1 MFELL
6 DIEEADTELTVSE
19 SAALLLLETELVP
32 ATMELLD
39 DKEAEIDAEEVVLIT
54 EEVVVVTMF
63 PA

>member
-39 DKEAEIDAEEVVLIT
+39 DKEAEIDAEEVVLII

>member
-6 DIEEADTELTVSE
+6 DIEESDAELTVSE
-19 SAALLLLETELVP
+19 SAPLLLLEEELDP
-32 ATMELLD
+32 ATLKLLD
-39 DKEAEIDAEEVVLIT
+39 DKETVIDTEEVVLII

>member
-1 MFELL
+1 MFALL

-54 EEVVVVTMF
+54 EDVVVVTMF